1 MSLDLW
7 LGAGIPEDVVE
18 KAIEWVA
25 RLDGTEL
32 PQSERADFLT
42 WLDEAP
48 EHQWAYEEISEAWSK
63 LHGLREVADVLH
75 RSQVVQFLT
84 RTESTPPDQA
94 ASTAGIVPSQTMSTA
109 IAISS
114 QATSTYST
122 GSNQTKSVAGT
133 ISSQTAS
140 ATMCSGSDASRF
152 DLFSVLSWSALA
164 LVAAGL
170 FAGIA
175 H

>member
-25 RLDGTEL
+25 RLDGNEL
-32 PQSERADFLT
+32 PETERADFFA

-75 RSQVVQFLT
+75 RSQVVHFPG
-84 RTESTPPDQA
+84 RTESTPPDQV
-94 ASTAGIVPSQTMSTA
+94 ASAA

-114 QATSTYST
+114 QATSTAST
-122 GSNQTKSVAGT
+122 VSNQTGSTAVYPESVT
-133 ISSQTAS
+133 
-140 ATMCSGSDASRF
+140 SRF
-152 DLFSVLSWSALA
+152 DLYSVLSWSALA
-164 LVAAGL
+164 LVVVGL
-170 FAGIA
+170 FAGIGS
-175 H
+175 

>member
-1 MSLDLW
+1 MSLDEW
-7 LGAGIPEDVVE
+7 LGVGIPEDIVE

-32 PQSERADFLT
+32 PETERAEFFT

-75 RSQVVQFLT
+75 RSQVVHF
-84 RTESTPPDQA
+84 P
-94 ASTAGIVPSQTMSTA
+94 
-109 IAISS
+109 
-114 QATSTYST
+114 
-122 GSNQTKSVAGT
+122 
-133 ISSQTAS
+133 SQTAS
-140 ATMCSGSDASRF
+140 TSPIAVPGLSRF
-152 DLFSVLSWSALA
+152 DLYSVLSWSALA

-170 FAGIA
+170 FAGITG
-175 H
+175 

>member
-1 MSLDLW
+1 MSLDEW

-25 RLDGTEL
+25 RLDGSEL
-32 PQSERADFLT
+32 PPSERADFFT

-75 RSQVVQFLT
+75 RSQVLHFPS
-84 RTESTPPDQA
+84 RTESAPPDQA
-94 ASTAGIVPSQTMSTA
+94 GSAA

-114 QATSTYST
+114 QATNTAS
-122 GSNQTKSVAGT
+122 GVSNQIKTTASPVSA
-133 ISSQTAS
+133 QTAS
-140 ATMCSGSDASRF
+140 TTTYPDSVISRF
-152 DLFSVLSWSALA
+152 DFYSVLSWSALA

-175 H
+175 R